1 MKKLG
6 VLLGGNALDKVLSI
20 SLGEIVLKGLNRKYF
35 EDKLIKQIRKAIKDI
50 GFESIYKEQGKIYI
64 EAAEED
70 FPQLINRL
78 KKVFGLV
85 YISPCIKV
93 EKELEA
99 IGSAA
104 IAALKNKLL
113 SDNNISTFKVDTNRA
128 DKSFEMKSPEISM
141 KVGGIILRNF
151 ENIKVDVHSPDTY
164 VYVDIKQ
171 SAAYVYTDRIKGYGG
186 LPIGTNGK
194 GLLLLSGGIDSPV
207 AGFMMAKRG
216 VEISCVHYHS
226 YPFTSERAE
235 EKVKELARILSRY
248 MGKIKIFSVNLL
260 NIQKEINK
268 KCPEDEMTILSRRFM
283 MRIAERIADYHGFNA
298 LITGENLGQVA
309 SQTIYGLDVTNRAVA
324 LPVFR
329 PLIGFDK
336 VDIIKLA
343 KNIET
348 FETSIQPFE
357 DCCTVFLPKHPVT
370 RPKAENIEKSEE
382 ALDVDKLITDAIKDM
397 KIYTIE

>member
-1 MKKLG
+1 M
-6 VLLGGNALDKVLSI
+6 DKVLSV

-35 EDKLIKQIRKAIKDI
+35 EDQLVKQMRRAIKDI
-50 GFESIYKEQGKIYI
+50 GYEKIYKEQGKIYI
-64 EAAEED
+64 EASEVN

-85 YISPCIKV
+85 YISPCIRV
-93 EKELEA
+93 EKNIED
-99 IGSAA
+99 IGLAA
-104 IAALKNKLL
+104 IEALKLKL
-113 SDNNISTFKVDTNRA
+113 SISNVSTFKVGTNRA
-128 DKSFEMKSPEISM
+128 DKSFPMKSPEISM
-141 KVGGIILRNF
+141 KIGGVILHHF

-164 VYVDIKQ
+164 IYVDIKQ
-171 SAAYVYTDRIKGYGG
+171 SAAYIYTEKVKGYGG

-207 AGFMMAKRG
+207 AGFLMAKRG

-235 EKVKELARILSRY
+235 EKVKELAHILARY

-268 KCPEDEMTILSRRFM
+268 NCPEDEMTILSRRFM

-309 SQTIYGLDVTNRAVA
+309 SQTIYGLNVTNRSVD

-329 PLIGFDK
+329 PLIGADK
-336 VDIIKLA
+336 VDIIEIA
-343 KNIET
+343 KDIET

-370 RPKAENIEKSEE
+370 RPKVEDIEKSEE
-382 ALDVDKLITDAIKDM
+382 ALDIDKLITDAIKEM
-397 KIYTIE
+397 KVYTIE